1 MKELKSTY
9 VFASIRSFLINRGI
23 CAWEMQAMIY
33 ENTIYFII
41 IYIQT
46 VIKLLLYN
54 NNAND
59 VAKLLF

>member
-9 VFASIRSFLINRGI
+9 VFASIRSFLLNRGI

-33 ENTIYFII
+33 ENSRDII
-41 IYIQT
+41 IYMQT

-59 VAKLLF
+59 GAKLLF